1 VERKEVERSGGGKER
16 RWKGGRKV
24 WCEMRKG
31 EEEGGKERRWI
42 EKRQVW
48 CDPRK

>member
-1 VERKEVERSGGGKER
+1 VEVERRGDG
-16 RWKGGRKV
+16 KGGRKV

-31 EEEGGKERRWI
+31 DEEGGKERRWI